1 MEQVTI
7 RTATLADLDIL
18 LDFEKNII
26 ATERPFDLTLKEGDI
41 HYYDIA
47 WMIGVPHVDVVV
59 AESGQQII
67 ASGYARIE
75 ESKIYLKHQRHAFLG
90 FMFVKPSYR
99 GKGINKK
106 IIDFLAQ
113 WALSQNVSELRLEV
127 YNDNLPAV
135 KAYEKQGFSKLLVQM
150 RMEVK

>member
-1 MEQVTI
+1 MEDVTI
-7 RTATLADLDIL
+7 REATLADLDIL
-18 LDFEKNII
+18 LGFEKDII
-26 ATERPFDLTLKEGDI
+26 STERPFDPTLKEGHI

-47 WMIGVPHVDVVV
+47 WMIGAPHVEVAV
-59 AESGQQII
+59 AESEQQII
-67 ASGYARIE
+67 GSGYARIE
-75 ESKIYLKHQRHAFLG
+75 DSKIYLKHQRHAFLG

-106 IIDFLAQ
+106 IIDFLAR
-113 WALSQNVSELRLEV
+113 WALSQNVSELKLEV

-135 KAYEKQGFSKLLVQM
+135 NAYEKQGFSKLLVQM